1 MATTAEIEPQD
12 DLRAVDLP
20 AVSRMREATED
31 EVVRA
36 VGELRSRLSNV
47 TELTGIVRVG
57 LNGGPTLYVDC
68 AAGAV
73 VDEAPPKCRLLTHP
87 NDLVRIMKGRLDPRS
102 AMLFSLL
109 KVGGDVE
116 LATQFCDRLSGNR
129 SKTYMEGNP
138 ALPEATADWAKAKDD
153 LKKFGY
159 CLIKDAMTPEQV
171 REARERLIEQ
181 AAAEAEA
188 GVAWFEGHAGHD
200 DGPTQRVW
208 NLANKGKVFLDLLKN
223 PVVEYFMP
231 DLLGDYY
238 TVSNYLSVIAGPGNE
253 PQQLHTDQV
262 GVQPQIAEFPIG
274 CNILWFLDDVTEE
287 NGGTRVFPGSH
298 EADVGPDNIFVS
310 DGTVAA
316 SAPAGAAMVFETR
329 LWHGTGMNR
338 TDKNR
343 HVLITLFYR
352 AWMRPQINPWTSIHP
367 DVAATFDEE
376 LKILFGYRC
385 TSTHGGR
392 EDQIEGELNGY
403 DPAELICEMKPKG
416 AA

>member
-1 MATTAEIEPQD
+1 MDMIDGILED
-12 DLRAVDLP
+12 GDLRAVDLP
-20 AVSRMREATED
+20 AVSTMREATPAELS
-31 EVVRA
+31 RA
-36 VGELRSRLSNV
+36 LEALQARLGRV
-47 TELTGIVRVG
+47 TELEGVVRIDP
-57 LNGGPTLYVDC
+57 NGGDPVFVDC
-68 AAGAV
+68 ASGALV
-73 VDEAPPKCRLLTHP
+73 GETAAKCRLLAHP
-87 NDLVRIMKGRLDPRS
+87 DDLVRIMKGHLDPRS
-102 AMLFSLL
+102 AMLFSIL
-109 KVGGDVE
+109 KVGGDIP
-116 LATQFCDRLSGNR
+116 LATQFCDRLAGNS

-138 ALPEATADWAKAKDD
+138 ALPEATADWAKAKAD
-153 LKKFGY
+153 LARFGY
-159 CLIKDAMTPEQV
+159 CLIKDAMTAEQLAA
-171 REARERLIEQ
+171 ARARLIEQ

-188 GVAWFEGHAGHD
+188 GVAWFEGHAGYD

-208 NLANKGKVFLDLLKN
+208 NLANKGQVFLDLLKN
-223 PVVEYFMP
+223 PIVDYFMP
-231 DLLGDYY
+231 DLLGDHY

-262 GVQPQIAEFPIG
+262 GVQPQIVDFPVG

-316 SAPAGAAMVFETR
+316 SAPAGSAMVFETR
-329 LWHGTGMNR
+329 LWHGTGMNT

-352 AWMRPQINPWTSIHP
+352 AWMRPQINPWISIHP
-367 DVAATFDEE
+367 DVAATFDDE

-392 EDQIEGELNGY
+392 EDQIEGEFNGY
-403 DPAELICEMKPKG
+403 DPAALVGEMTTSTMQ
-416 AA
+416 